1 VAKGDDEER
10 PSPSTAGCLLFL
22 ILAVFRAH
30 EWYDAWGRVG
40 FVVRD
45 LEPFAHCSSNI
56 FLPHSSSA
64 RLPYTKFPPARCA
77 SFAIVSIGQPTL
89 IWRAEDSSVIET
101 DAWLTGGNY
110 ATWSRM
116 SRRLASE
123 FRGRTAT

>member
-1 VAKGDDEER
+1 MTRKDLRRRQRAASYFLYLPSVARTSGTT
-10 PSPSTAGCLLFL
+10 PG
-22 ILAVFRAH
+22 
-30 EWYDAWGRVG
+30 GRVG

-110 ATWSRM
+110 VTWSRM